1 MARAAGWTTCSS
13 KGCALAQIRMRL
25 SQYFRNRQRSQGRH
39 RFLDQLLQWET
50 AAFSLGWQDA
60 RRSLC
65 YAKRAAGTGA
75 RPRARSG
82 PGADPTG
89 GMINMIHL
97 SKAAKLS
104 RSWGPALASDPKT
117 THAGKDR

>member
-1 MARAAGWTTCSS
+1 
-13 KGCALAQIRMRL
+13 MRL

-65 YAKRAAGTGA
+65 YAKRAAGAGA

-82 PGADPTG
+82 PGANPTG

-104 RSWGPALASDPKT
+104 RGWGPALSKLLRAVSTAISRLEKYESYRVYPADFR
-117 THAGKDR
+117 AGH